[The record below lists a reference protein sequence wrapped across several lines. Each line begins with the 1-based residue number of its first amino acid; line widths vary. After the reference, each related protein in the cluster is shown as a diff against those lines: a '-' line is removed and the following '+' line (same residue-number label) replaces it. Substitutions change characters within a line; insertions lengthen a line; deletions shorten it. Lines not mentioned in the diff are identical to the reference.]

1 MLTTVLAIIFCF
13 ILWNVLKG
21 VLRGTMSRSI
31 QYAVSRG
38 VPYDFAK
45 GIMNHRGMVKE
56 SMSRLKMDNPELR
69 AEDVYVQYGI
79 TIMYLFEISTQGERD
94 V

>member
-1 MLTTVLAIIFCF
+1 MLITVLAIIFCF

-31 QYAVSRG
+31 QYAVARG

-45 GIMNHRGMVKE
+45 EIMNYREIVKE
-56 SMSRLKMDNPELR
+56 SMNRLKLDNPDLR
-69 AEDVYVQYGI
+69 AEDVYVQYGFA
-79 TIMYLFEISTQGERD
+79 IMYLYEISMKGERD